1 MMNLLLTLMIL
12 LAVLLITETVWRMIR
27 DYKMRKNLRKQ
38 EQKVKKHIEELL
50 KDIEEKEKAE
60 KEEVETL

>member
-1 MMNLLLTLMIL
+1 MMNLLLILMIL
-12 LAVLLITETVWRMIR
+12 LAFLLITETVWRMIR

-38 EQKVKKHIEELL
+38 EQKVKKQIEELL